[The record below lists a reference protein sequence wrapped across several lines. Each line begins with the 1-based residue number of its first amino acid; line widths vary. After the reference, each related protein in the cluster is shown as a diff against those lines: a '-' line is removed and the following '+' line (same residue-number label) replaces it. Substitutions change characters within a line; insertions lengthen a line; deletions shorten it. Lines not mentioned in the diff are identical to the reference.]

1 MRTMHSVLKR
11 GGLYWDRDVL
21 PPAAYEARF
30 RQLQAAV
37 RSSGDAAWLLFGDVE
52 RYGAVTFATNFM
64 PRVRS
69 ALAFVPVEGPPVL
82 FANCGKRDVPAAKT
96 ITWVE
101 EVIPFGRLPGDLIKF
116 IEARNLQ
123 ASRIGLAGFDRSIP
137 VADWEAIATG
147 LPQAVWT
154 SRDPELWHMRQAKE
168 AWEIEAIARSARIA
182 DQALAL
188 APDVLKPGVTMREV
202 IATIDRTAR
211 AAGAEDVRYMV
222 ASGPQAGVALR
233 PVDDRQLEAGDT
245 VLIYAAL
252 EAQRYWAETARTFVL
267 GRAPAALMSLHEKAI
282 ESVVSM
288 RSAAQPGVAAS
299 ALLAASPVQ
308 PAYGCGNAIGLD
320 AEEFPIIE
328 AGVTT
333 ALERSTTLALRAL
346 HHAQGLG
353 VAVAQT
359 VVVEQGGARPINAL
373 APLMEIGL

>member
-21 PPAAYEARF
+21 PPAAYEERF
-30 RQLQAAV
+30 QHLQSAV

-69 ALAFVPVEGPPVL
+69 ALAFVPAEGPPVL

-116 IEARNLQ
+116 IEARKLQ
-123 ASRIGLAGFDRSIP
+123 AARLGLAGFDRSIP
-137 VADWEAIATG
+137 VADWEAIAAG

-154 SRDPELWHMRQAKE
+154 PRDNELWHMRLAKE

-202 IATIDRTAR
+202 LATIDRAAR

-233 PVDDRQLEAGDT
+233 PVDDRRLEAGDT

-267 GRAPAALMSLHEKAI
+267 GRAPAALASLHEKAI
-282 ESVVSM
+282 ESIVSM
-288 RSAAQPGVAAS
+288 RSAARPGVAAS
-299 ALLAASPVQ
+299 ALFVASPMQ

-320 AEEFPIIE
+320 SEEVPVI
-328 AGVTT
+328 APDSCT
-333 ALERSTTLALRAL
+333 ALQNHTTLALRAL
-346 HHAQGLG
+346 HHADGHG

-359 VVVEQGGARPINAL
+359 VVVEERGARPLNAL
-373 APLMEIGL
+373 APLLEVGC